1 MMPSDILFYP
11 LIPEI
16 LLTVLAVGVLVLD
29 LFLEEYKKSLLGYV
43 SVAGLICILIVI
55 PFTLNDTP
63 FFGAMIISDNF
74 SAFFD
79 VIFILA
85 AIITILLSTEYLS
98 KNGIQRGEFYYLVL
112 FATLGMMVMAGSY
125 DLISMYVSLELM
137 ALSVYILVAF
147 RENNKLSIEAAL
159 KYFILGA
166 FSSAILLYGIT
177 FIYGFTGS
185 TNLNAIALYM
195 TDTSFQPIYLLGV
208 FLIIVGFCFKVA
220 AFPFHVWTPDAYEGA
235 PTPVTA
241 FMSVAP
247 KAAAFAVFL
256 RVFIVAFPDL
266 QPFWSEILWV
276 ISILTMLFGSV
287 VAIAQKNIIRMLAY
301 SSIAHV
307 GTILIGLLVF
317 NTMGLAGV
325 LYYLLV
331 YAFMNLGA
339 FSVIIFCIG
348 KNRKG
353 EFIKD
358 YKGLAGIHP
367 VITFLLALFFL
378 SLAGVPPTGGFV
390 AKFYILAA
398 AIDEGYYILATVGVV
413 STAISLFFYVRVIFY
428 MYMREPET
436 DKKLSISMHGKL
448 ILGLLALGVIIL
460 GVYPAP
466 FINFALNSIKG
477 LL

>member
-1 MMPSDILFYP
+1 MPSDIIFYP

-16 LLTVLAVGVLVLD
+16 LLTVLAVGVFVLD

-85 AIITILLSTEYLS
+85 AIITILLSTEYLD
-98 KNGIQRGEFYYLVL
+98 KMGVQRGEFYYLVL

-125 DLISMYVSLELM
+125 DLISLYVSLELM

-147 RENNKLSIEAAL
+147 RKDNKLSIEAAL

-185 TNLNAIALYM
+185 TNLNAISSYM
-195 TDTSFQPIYLLGV
+195 NDTSFQPIYLLGV
-208 FLIIVGFCFKVA
+208 FFIIVGFCFKVA

-256 RVFIVAFPDL
+256 RVFIVSFPDL

-339 FSVIIFCIG
+339 FAVIIFCIE
-348 KNRKG
+348 KDRKG

-358 YKGLAGIHP
+358 YRGLTGIHP
-367 VITFLLALFFL
+367 AITFLLALFFL
-378 SLAGVPPTGGFV
+378 SLAGVPPTGGFI

-398 AIDEGYYILATVGVV
+398 AIDSGYYILAAVGVIA
-413 STAISLFFYVRVIFY
+413 TAISLFFYARVIFY

-436 DKKLSISMHGKL
+436 NKKLSISIHGKL
-448 ILGLLALGVIIL
+448 ILGLLALGTIIL
-460 GVYPAP
+460 GVYPSP